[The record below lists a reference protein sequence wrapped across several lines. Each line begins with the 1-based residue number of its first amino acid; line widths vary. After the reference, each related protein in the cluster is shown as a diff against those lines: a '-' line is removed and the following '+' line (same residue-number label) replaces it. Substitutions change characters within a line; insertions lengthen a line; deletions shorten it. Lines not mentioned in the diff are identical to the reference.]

1 MIITKTPY
9 RISFFGGGS
18 DFPLYYKEFGGCVI
32 GSTINKFCY
41 ISLRDLPPFFK
52 NKHRIVWSKIQ
63 LPNTISE
70 IKHPCIKGV
79 LNYFKIKNG
88 IEIHHQGDLPA
99 FSGIGSSSSFSVGL
113 INALMTSKGR
123 KLNKKELAKLS
134 IYIEQIILKEH
145 VGSQDQIWASY
156 GGMNFINFNK
166 KNINVKKLSISEKN
180 KKKLSNNLILFFT
193 GKTRFSGKIE
203 KNKIFRI
210 DKNQATLDE
219 MKKYVFFCKKI
230 LENGS
235 SFDEFGEL
243 LDNYWNLKKKLSN
256 EVTNSSIDEIYKE
269 AKISGAKGGKIIG
282 AGGGGFILLYAKP
295 EIQKRLIKKFN
306 KLIPVM
312 FDFSNEGSKVI
323 FKQKEIKKL

>member
-18 DFPLYYKEFGGCVI
+18 DFPLYYRKFGGCVV
-32 GSTINKFCY
+32 GSTINKYCY
-41 ISLRDLPPFFK
+41 ISLRELPPFFK

-79 LNYFKIKNG
+79 LNYFKIKTG
-88 IEIHHQGDLPA
+88 IEIHHLGDLPA

-113 INALMTSKGR
+113 IKALTTSMDR
-123 KLNKKELAKLS
+123 KLNKKELGKLS
-134 IYIEQIILKEH
+134 VYIEQKILNEH
-145 VGSQDQIWASY
+145 VGSQDQMWASY

-193 GKTRFSGKIE
+193 GKARFSGKIE

-210 DKNQATLDE
+210 EKNLATLEE
-219 MKKYVFFCKKI
+219 MKNYVFDCKKI
-230 LENGS
+230 LEKGS
-235 SFDEFGEL
+235 SLDEFGEL

-256 EVTNSSIDEIYKE
+256 EVSSSLIDEIYKE

-282 AGGGGFILLYAKP
+282 AGGGGFILFYAKP
-295 EIQKRLIKKFN
+295 EVQKKLEKKFN
-306 KLIPVM
+306 KLTPVR

-323 FKQKEIKKL
+323 FRQKEIQKL

>member
-18 DFPLYYKEFGGCVI
+18 DFPSYYRKFGGCVI

-41 ISLRDLPPFFK
+41 ISLRELPPFFK

-79 LNYFKIKNG
+79 LNYFKIKHG

-113 INALMTSKGR
+113 INALMTLKDR
-123 KLNKKELAKLS
+123 KMNKKELGKLS
-134 IYIEQIILKEH
+134 LYIEQSILKEH
-145 VGSQDQIWASY
+145 VGSQDQMWASY

-166 KNINVKKLSISEKN
+166 KNINIKKLSISKNN

-193 GKTRFSGKIE
+193 GKARFSGQIE
-203 KNKIFRI
+203 KNKTSRI
-210 DKNQATLDE
+210 EKNLATLEE
-219 MKKYVFFCKKI
+219 MKNYVFYCKKI
-230 LENGS
+230 LEKGS
-235 SFDEFGEL
+235 SLDEFGEL
-243 LDNYWNLKKKLSN
+243 LDNYWNLKKKLSKDVSN
-256 EVTNSSIDEIYKE
+256 NLIDEIYEE
-269 AKISGAKGGKIIG
+269 AKISGAMGGKIIG
-282 AGGGGFILLYAKP
+282 AGGGGFILFYAKP
-295 EIQKRLIKKFN
+295 EIKQKLIKKFN
-306 KLIPVM
+306 KLTPVQ

-323 FKQKEIKKL
+323 FRQKEI